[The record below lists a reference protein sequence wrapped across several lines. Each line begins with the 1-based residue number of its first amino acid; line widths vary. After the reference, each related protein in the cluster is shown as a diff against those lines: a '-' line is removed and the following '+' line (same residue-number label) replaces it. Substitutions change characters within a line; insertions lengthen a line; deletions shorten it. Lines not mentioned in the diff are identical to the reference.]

1 LRGKRFVKQVVLEES
16 KAYLDSDVSYEKAL
30 QRRGPPLLYD
40 DRDESVAR
48 AGGKEAPGLAPSTV
62 WRWLSWLGSLS
73 GVLGEASE
81 LIRQKHPGSALHR
94 ESWALPPT
102 KYRSQERRRVLQR
115 GMKLIATDRLFQNLF
130 GKEIFPH
137 FAMAQGW
144 R

>member
-1 LRGKRFVKQVVLEES
+1 LPGKQFVKQVVLEES
-16 KAYLDSDVSYEKAL
+16 KAHLDGDVSYEKTL

-40 DRDESVAR
+40 DRDESAVR

-73 GVLGEASE
+73 GVLGEASK

-94 ESWALPPT
+94 ESWALPRA
-102 KYRSQERRRVLQR
+102 KYRSPKRRRVLQR
-115 GMKLIATDRLFQNLF
+115 AMQMIATDRLFQKLF
-130 GKEIFPH
+130 GKKIFPD
-137 FAMAQGW
+137 FATAQGW